1 MIRHQDKILV
11 CMSGGPYSL
20 ALLHTLHQ
28 YQFYARAKGIH
39 FTIGMYRF
47 FLFRKKISEAYC
59 NAIVI
64 LY

>member
-11 CMSGGPYSL
+11 CMSGGPHSL

-39 FTIGMYRF
+39 FTIG
-47 FLFRKKISEAYC
+47 L
-59 NAIVI
+59 
-64 LY
+64 